1 MKKKQTEKRLETK
14 YKRKEMAKKSLL
26 ANAHKTRGNKNEQID
41 TIHLYIPYRNSLHKS
56 LYKRQ
61 IDEKLMAFNTLE
73 IAHEHM
79 IFRRN
84 WYK

>member
-1 MKKKQTEKRLETK
+1 M
-14 YKRKEMAKKSLL
+14 
-26 ANAHKTRGNKNEQID
+26 HIKTRGNKNEQID